1 MAEDRFLSRWARRKA
16 GLESDKTKEIDADNQ
31 QLVEPVLA
39 KTSTATEAAPEKPVA
54 NMDDVEQIDS
64 KAPDFSAFMQSN
76 VDPAVQ
82 QAALKKMF
90 TDPHFNIMDGLD
102 IYIDDYSKPDPIPL
116 EMLKRMNQS
125 SMLGLFD
132 KVEEVLK
139 QKSGLISAPNQTA
152 APVENE
158 QENEPAADA
167 IAAQVTDPEP
177 LEPLEPLESDLGA
190 DQKLP
195 LDPSEQANIE
205 SQVSTKKNS

>member
-1 MAEDRFLSRWARRKA
+1 MAEDRFLSRWTRRKA
-16 GLESDKTKEIDADNQ
+16 GLESDKTKEIVADDQ
-31 QLVEPVLA
+31 QLVEPVLV
-39 KTSTATEAAPEKPVA
+39 KTSTATEAVPEKPVA

-102 IYIDDYSKPDPIPL
+102 IYIGDYSKPDPIPL

-139 QKSGLISAPNQTA
+139 QKSDSLSTPDRISGS
-152 APVENE
+152 VEG
-158 QENEPAADA
+158 EPAPDA
-167 IAAQVTDPEP
+167 IAAQTVDPTP
-177 LEPLEPLESDLGA
+177 LEPLDLGA
-190 DQKLP
+190 DQKPP